1 MTIKEVEN
9 QTGLQRSNIR
19 FYEKEKLLIPA
30 RNEQNGYR
38 DYSENDVEDIK
49 KIAYLRTLG
58 LSLEDIRNIM
68 AEKLSLHEAVA
79 ARSEKLEEQIEDLHK
94 AKAMC
99 RKLLADEEVGY
110 KELQVEQYVPQ
121 LEDYWKANQS
131 VFRFD
136 SVSFLYLWGSLFV
149 WGMITV
155 LCAALILLFYEK
167 LPQQI
172 PVQWSHGE
180 AVSLKGKGFL
190 LIYPAG
196 CIVLR
201 YLFRPIL
208 YAKLQVNSYLGEIMT
223 EYLSNY
229 LCFIFFSVEV
239 FTILFVY
246 EVVDNIVLLL
256 AVDTIVLIGIMAVGM
271 SRLNLRGRKRER
283 NGYKSG
289 V

>member
-1 MTIKEVEN
+1 MRIKQGCE
-9 QTGLQRSNIR
+9 RFNIR
-19 FYEKEKLLIPA
+19 FYEKEKASIPA

-167 LPQQI
+167 LP
-172 PVQWSHGE
+172 
-180 AVSLKGKGFL
+180 
-190 LIYPAG
+190 
-196 CIVLR
+196 R
-201 YLFRPIL
+201 RFRCNG
-208 YAKLQVNSYLGEIMT
+208 VM
-223 EYLSNY
+223 
-229 LCFIFFSVEV
+229 
-239 FTILFVY
+239 
-246 EVVDNIVLLL
+246 
-256 AVDTIVLIGIMAVGM
+256 
-271 SRLNLRGRKRER
+271 GRRFP
-283 NGYKSG
+283 
-289 V
+289 